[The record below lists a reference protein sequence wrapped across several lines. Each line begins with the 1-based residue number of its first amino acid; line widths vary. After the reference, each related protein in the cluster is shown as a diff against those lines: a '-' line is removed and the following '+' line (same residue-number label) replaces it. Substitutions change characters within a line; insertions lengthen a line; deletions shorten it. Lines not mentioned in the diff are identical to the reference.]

1 MSSIPFWESSPLLW
15 DTVTIGGYTLPGV
28 ASLKGDITRR
38 VETAN
43 VVGEDGTRATDLG
56 YGGAQVTVTLQLWQ
70 QAHLDAYTQIAEHI
84 RPRLGGKPDALD
96 VLHPALAAVGIRS
109 LIVFRLGLPEKTQQ
123 KGVYEVQIELQEFVP
138 QKKGTVKAITT
149 SAAASV
155 DVSDPL
161 SQMVTAQDKAPSA
174 APPPPTGKK

>member
-1 MSSIPFWESSPLLW
+1 MSSIPFWEDSPGLW
-15 DTVTIGGYTLPGV
+15 DTVTIGGYTLPGI
-28 ASLKGDITRR
+28 ASVKGDVTRR

-56 YGGAQVTVTLQLWQ
+56 YGGAQVTVTLQLWR
-70 QAHLDAYTQIAEHI
+70 QADLDAYVQIAEHI

-149 SAAASV
+149 SAAST
-155 DVSDPL
+155 DVSDSL
-161 SQMVTAQDKAPSA
+161 STMVTAQDKAPSA
-174 APPPPTGKK
+174 KPPPPTGKK